1 MSATPAQ
8 SMVKPEPGLSAG
20 PLAPASRPLRG
31 RVAAAKRAQNGPAAP
46 PNSWPRGHPPAL
58 RGWSNAQARLQQ
70 PHGAVRAPLQSVRC
84 VPRGRLLQVP
94 TDRADADL
102 TTRRQCLQ
110 CGIFSR

>member
-1 MSATPAQ
+1 MWVGLAPGSDGDSADQ
-8 SMVKPEPGLSAG
+8 LRVVPGSLIAAVRRHSAG
-20 PLAPASRPLRG
+20 
-31 RVAAAKRAQNGPAAP
+31 V
-46 PNSWPRGHPPAL
+46 
-58 RGWSNAQARLQQ
+58 RLQAGSSLPVSERHRRTAARKSTGGKQ